1 MLSRHVNGLNFHCLL
16 FFAYFEEN
24 VENKDHFWIKAEMS
38 EPEETKEPQP
48 GKNGVTLKKLTI
60 LLKLS

>member
-1 MLSRHVNGLNFHCLL
+1 MGLTSIVFY

-24 VENKDHFWIKAEMS
+24 VKNKDHFWIKAEMS